1 MGIHTKRCPDPPA
14 CAEGFYGAMGS
25 LPGPCIKLY
34 ACILFPIMPH
44 TPNPPFAPEPLA
56 IFLTWT
62 TYGSWLPGD
71 ARGWV
76 DDRGITRV
84 PSTGLAHHARR
95 LMPEHSVVLTTHQRH
110 AVEDAIVAECTFRG
124 WTLHA
129 LTCRTNHVHVVV
141 SAGERL
147 PHRVIGSLKAWCS
160 RRLSDGVQRRQRWWT
175 KGGSMRRLYDHR
187 AIEATVEYVVECQDR
202 PRTP

>member
-1 MGIHTKRCPDPPA
+1 
-14 CAEGFYGAMGS
+14 
-25 LPGPCIKLY
+25 
-34 ACILFPIMPH
+34 MPH
-44 TPNPPFAPEPLA
+44 TPNPPFVPEPLA

-76 DDRGITRV
+76 DDHGLTRE
-84 PSTGLAHHARR
+84 PSPGLAHQARR

-129 LTCRTNHVHVVV
+129 VTCRTTHVHVVV
-141 SAGERL
+141 SAGERI
-147 PHRVIGSLKAWCS
+147 PHRVMGSFKAWCS
-160 RRLSDGVQRRQRWWT
+160 RRLSDDVQGRQRWWT

-187 AIEATVEYVVECQDR
+187 AIEATVEYVIECQDR
-202 PRTP
+202 PRIP